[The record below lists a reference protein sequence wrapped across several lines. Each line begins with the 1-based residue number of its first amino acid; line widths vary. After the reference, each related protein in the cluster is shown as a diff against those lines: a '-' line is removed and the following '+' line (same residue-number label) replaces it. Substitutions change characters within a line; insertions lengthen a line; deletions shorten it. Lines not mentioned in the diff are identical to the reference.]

1 MLLPFLPR
9 GADDYCFSPA
19 DARQEMRDRRGSKR
33 KTPLSCGNRS
43 GSNVR
48 NKPKRVP
55 GGRYTTQSYGVA
67 ISRVCKKHGVPR
79 WAPNQLRHAL
89 ATRVR
94 REFDLDA
101 AKTLLGHSKI
111 GTTEVYAEQDR
122 KKAIE
127 VARMIG

>member
-1 MLLPFLPR
+1 M
-9 GADDYCFSPA
+9 
-19 DARQEMRDRRGSKR
+19 
-33 KTPLSCGNRS
+33 SCGNRA
-43 GSNVR
+43 GTNVR
-48 NKPKRVP
+48 KKPKRKP
-55 GGRYTTQSYGVA
+55 GQRYTTQSYGVV
-67 ISRVCKKHGVPR
+67 ISRVCKKHGIPH